1 MEADFLTVFILSI
14 LLVLIVY
21 ILKIYFKREKLAF
34 IIVIIA
40 ILQGLSII
48 LLSNNVPKI
57 NGLIIFI
64 LFSSILF
71 LDATFKHFL
80 TQIKLGN

>member
-1 MEADFLTVFILSI
+1 MEADFLTVFISNI
-14 LLVLIVY
+14 LLVLTVY
-21 ILKIYFKREKLAF
+21 ILKIYFKKERLAF
-34 IIVIIA
+34 FIVIIA

-64 LFSSILF
+64 SFSSILF
-71 LDATFKHFL
+71 LDTTFKHFL